1 MTYDREMTATV
12 YIIQN
17 SKVLLHKHKKYNTW
31 FPVGGHIE
39 AHELPN
45 EAAIREAKEESGFQ
59 VELFDN
65 SDDTNLT
72 IVKRLPVP
80 EQIYVENLGK
90 PNENVDFI
98 YAAGV
103 ASGSLNPGQ
112 NESREFRWFSKED
125 IYNEETIKPHIK
137 NTALSI
143 LKKYS

>member
-1 MTYDREMTATV
+1 MTYNREMTATV
-12 YIIQN
+12 YIIRN

-59 VELFDN
+59 VELYDN

-72 IVKRLPVP
+72 IVKCLPVP

-90 PNENVDFI
+90 SNENIDFI
-98 YAAGV
+98 YAAKII
-103 ASGSLNPGQ
+103 SGTLNPGK
-112 NESREFRWFSKED
+112 NESLEFRWFSEDD
-125 IYNEETIKPHIK
+125 IYNEETVKSHIK
-137 NTALSI
+137 NTALTI